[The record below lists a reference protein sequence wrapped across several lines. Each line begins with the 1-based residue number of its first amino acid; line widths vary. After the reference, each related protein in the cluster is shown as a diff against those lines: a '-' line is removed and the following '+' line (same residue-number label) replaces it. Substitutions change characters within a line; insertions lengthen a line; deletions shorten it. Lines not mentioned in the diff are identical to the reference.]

1 MNKKIMEWVMGQVV
15 INTSYNNVVI
25 YRNRKYNSY
34 ENFFHFDMN
43 IIVHISTSFN
53 SPLLL
58 S

>member
-1 MNKKIMEWVMGQVV
+1 MEWVMGQVV

-43 IIVHISTSFN
+43 IIMHISTSFN